1 MSNAT
6 RPGAAPRGQETRA
19 NWFELFFDLVFV
31 ATLYVMAHELRG
43 DPSPAD
49 FGAFLVLF
57 FPAWWGWVN
66 LMMTVNVF
74 GPANPRALAM
84 LVAAMPGFG
93 LMAAAS
99 PEGLGDRAW
108 AYALGAAWVRLAYL
122 PLWWGRA
129 RNSGALLSPWQ
140 PLLYGLL
147 PGMLWAVS
155 AAVPGAGRF
164 VLWAVAVGLELLLL
178 TTGGG
183 LSGAFGAMSVGHL
196 VERVGL
202 FVVIA
207 LGESVLTTVTTLADS
222 FTLASGTAALAGF
235 ATVTVLAGN
244 YYLRSSPGAA
254 RILDLAERTQAAGT
268 IRDSVMFLPFLLLS
282 GVAVLAAALGTTVTE
297 PQDTL
302 PPGALWALCG
312 GLLAFHT
319 ANAALFLRHGHE
331 PRALASWY
339 PLCLVLN
346 LGVLYPVGLVLP
358 AWATVAAAALLN
370 GGQLWF
376 TARPRWKRR
385 HGRP

>member
-6 RPGAAPRGQETRA
+6 RPGPVSRGQEHRA

-31 ATLYVMAHELRG
+31 ATLYVMAHELHG
-43 DPSPAD
+43 DPSLAD

-74 GPANPRALAM
+74 GPTNPRALVM

-122 PLWWGRA
+122 PLWWARA
-129 RNSGALLSPWQ
+129 RRADALLPAWQ

-147 PGMLWAVS
+147 PGVLWAAS
-155 AAVPGAGRF
+155 AAVPGAVRF
-164 VLWAVAVGLELLLL
+164 TLWAVAVGVEILLL
-178 TTGGG
+178 TVGGG
-183 LSGAFGAMSVGHL
+183 LSGAFGAMSAGHL

-207 LGESVLTTVTTLADS
+207 LGESVLTGVTTLADS

-235 ATVTVLAGN
+235 ATITILAGD
-244 YYLRSSPGAA
+244 YYLRGSPSAA

-268 IRDSVMFLPFLLLS
+268 IRDSVIYLPFLLLS
-282 GVAVLAAALGTTVTE
+282 GIAVIAAALGTAVAE
-297 PQDTL
+297 PRHTL

-319 ANAALFLRHGHE
+319 ANAALSLRFGDR

-346 LGVLYPVGLVLP
+346 LGVLYPVGLVLT
-358 AWATVAAAALLN
+358 AWATVAVAALLN
-370 GGQLWF
+370 GGHLWF
-376 TARPRWKRR
+376 TSRPRWRR
-385 HGRP
+385 RRGP